1 LFDRNQLEYNQKSQK
16 CMAENRAREKGITYR
31 VVPTAERTPSP
42 EAAYRSIRTYQ
53 SQAAA
58 KDDPEVIRRKG
69 SPDIEIITEQ
79 FRLMDTPSRPRS
91 ALENIRHDNSTPIQ
105 DGSRPHFIAELF
117 WDPNDDDIFPRPLEP
132 SSALQMLSSIT
143 ESDDEWT
150 DDGEGPFFDRDLFLN
165 KDCNAVPTRNDDD
178 NPFLIVGDHNVLDG
192 EVPFPDR
199 DLFLNKDCNAVPTR
213 NDDDNPFFIVGD
225 HNVLDD
231 DRNSLPG
238 WTTLDEGGA
247 ASADEE
253 SEEDEVDELNED
265 DVDEIE

>member
-1 LFDRNQLEYNQKSQK
+1 
-16 CMAENRAREKGITYR
+16 MAENRAREKGITYQ
-31 VVPTAERTPSP
+31 VVPTAERIPSP
-42 EAAYRSIRTYQ
+42 EAAYPPIRT
-53 SQAAA
+53 AAA

-91 ALENIRHDNSTPIQ
+91 ALENIRHINLDNSTPIQ
-105 DGSRPHFIAELF
+105 DGSRPPFIAELF
-117 WDPNDDDIFPRPLEP
+117 WDLNDDDIIP
-132 SSALQMLSSIT
+132 SPHRSSFAQMLSSIT

-150 DDGEGPFFDRDLFLN
+150 DDGEGPFPDRNLFLN
-165 KDCNAVPTRNDDD
+165 KDCNAVPTGNDDDNPFLIVVDHNVLDGEGPFPDCNLFLSKDCNAVPTRNDDD
-178 NPFLIVGDHNVLDG
+178 NPFLIVGG
-192 EVPFPDR
+192 
-199 DLFLNKDCNAVPTR
+199 
-213 NDDDNPFFIVGD
+213 

-253 SEEDEVDELNED
+253 SDEDEVDELNED

>member
-1 LFDRNQLEYNQKSQK
+1 
-16 CMAENRAREKGITYR
+16 
-31 VVPTAERTPSP
+31 
-42 EAAYRSIRTYQ
+42 
-53 SQAAA
+53 
-58 KDDPEVIRRKG
+58 
-69 SPDIEIITEQ
+69 
-79 FRLMDTPSRPRS
+79 MDTPSRPRS
-91 ALENIRHDNSTPIQ
+91 ALENIRHINLDNSTPIQ

-117 WDPNDDDIFPRPLEP
+117 WDLNDDDIIPSPLR
-132 SSALQMLSSIT
+132 SSFALQMLSSIT

-150 DDGEGPFFDRDLFLN
+150 DDGEGPF
-165 KDCNAVPTRNDDD
+165 
-178 NPFLIVGDHNVLDG
+178 
-192 EVPFPDR
+192 PDR
-199 DLFLNKDCNAVPTR
+199 DLFLNKDCNTVPTG
-213 NDDDNPFFIVGD
+213 NDDDNPFLIVVD